1 MQSSRR
7 PIRQNSPLIAQIRAT
22 RLFGDSHG
30 ASGSSNQLGG
40 LVAAGNPAQQPTPM
54 ASRRQDAWELQL
66 KEKAFLVA
74 SIKPIVDDTITFKP
88 TVPYALRE
96 VKRSMDKGVYFKD
109 NTYGPA
115 GLAGPAHATTM
126 YEYGNWD
133 QWAQTPAGNIAER
146 NEARNREE
154 RNNRMLTKNS
164 DCQTENCW
172 GPPEVMV

>member
-1 MQSSRR
+1 M
-7 PIRQNSPLIAQIRAT
+7 
-22 RLFGDSHG
+22 
-30 ASGSSNQLGG
+30 
-40 LVAAGNPAQQPTPM
+40 AA
-54 ASRRQDAWELQL
+54 RRQDAWELQL

-74 SIKPIVDDTITFKP
+74 SIKPIVDGTITFKP

-133 QWAQTPAGNIAER
+133 QWARSVLLPECVLADVRAQVRSTQQPQ
-146 NEARNREE
+146 EARLE
-154 RNNRMLTKNS
+154 RPS
-164 DCQTENCW
+164 SPP
-172 GPPEVMV
+172 GPPRPSRPIARAPRDRTWRDGGRGGAPSLHLHPLPLVSYCPIHNK